1 MTQEAGGVHYLFALE
16 IARAQV
22 RSRQPNPIPPNKVP
36 VATCS
41 LRCLVLDEREKQKES
56 YTRLVFAGEAPLW
69 QVVGNRGWSN
79 TRTRRGE

>member
-22 RSRQPNPIPPNKVP
+22 RSRQPNPIPPNIPPNKVP

-41 LRCLVLDEREKQKES
+41 LRCLVLDEREKQKVIRDSCLRERRRCG
-56 YTRLVFAGEAPLW
+56 RL
-69 QVVGNRGWSN
+69 
-79 TRTRRGE
+79 

>member
-22 RSRQPNPIPPNKVP
+22 RSRQPNPIPPNNPPNKVP

-41 LRCLVLDEREKQKES
+41 LRCLVLDERERETES

-69 QVVGNRGWSN
+69 QVVGRSG
-79 TRTRRGE
+79 R

>member
-41 LRCLVLDEREKQKES
+41 LRCLVLDERERETES

-69 QVVGNRGWSN
+69 QVVGRSG
-79 TRTRRGE
+79 R

>member
-41 LRCLVLDEREKQKES
+41 LRCLVLDEREKQKVIRDSCLRERRRCG
-56 YTRLVFAGEAPLW
+56 RL
-69 QVVGNRGWSN
+69 
-79 TRTRRGE
+79 

>member
-41 LRCLVLDEREKQKES
+41 LRCLVLDERERDGKLYE
-56 YTRLVFAGEAPLW
+56 TRVCGRGAAVAGS
-69 QVVGNRGWSN
+69 R
-79 TRTRRGE
+79 

>member
-22 RSRQPNPIPPNKVP
+22 RSRQPNPIPPNNPPNKVP

-41 LRCLVLDEREKQKES
+41 LRCLVLDEREE
-56 YTRLVFAGEAPLW
+56 
-69 QVVGNRGWSN
+69 
-79 TRTRRGE
+79 

>member
-41 LRCLVLDEREKQKES
+41 LRCLVLDERERDGKLYE
-56 YTRLVFAGEAPLW
+56 TRVCGRGAAVAGK
-69 QVVGNRGWSN
+69 VVGR
-79 TRTRRGE
+79 